1 MSPDLN
7 RKYCVKA
14 HIDRISQSLWV
25 KGNAR
30 DVDGFA
36 LEVNANLTKAAGDKL
51 VTFLSRLRL
60 TITAGI
66 TGKQFG
72 NLCI

>member
-25 KGNAR
+25 KGNAQ

-36 LEVNANLTKAAGDKL
+36 LEVNAMLTKAAGSKL
-51 VTFLSRLRL
+51 VAR
-60 TITAGI
+60 
-66 TGKQFG
+66 
-72 NLCI
+72 